1 MHDNPRLSSQA
12 GSAYIIALLA
22 LVVLSI
28 LGLGL
33 ALITQTEMQIGSNER
48 TMQKVFYAADT
59 GVQMS
64 LARAIV
70 IPELTKFT
78 FNLKDNEKVL
88 LQHEV
93 SMSPFY
99 PIMQATCNLCEF
111 NDPGEYKDPY
121 KKVNFGVTATANRK
135 TVMPSSDVLASK
147 TLSSLVEVQPIQL
160 TNETMAK
167 VLSDPAAVDTIKF

>member
-48 TMQKVFYAADT
+48 TMQKVFYSADT
-59 GVQMS
+59 GVQMAV
-64 LARAIV
+64 ARAIV

-78 FNLKDNEKVL
+78 LNLKDNEKVML
-88 LQHEV
+88 KHEV
-93 SMSPFY
+93 EVSPFF
-99 PIMQATCNLCEF
+99 PVMQATCNLCEF

-135 TVMPSSDVLASK
+135 TVLPSSDVLAAK

-167 VLSDPAAVDTIKF
+167 VLSDPAAIDQIKF